1 MRVRVQDARQEGNYY
16 YTGYVK
22 LHDLAD
28 NIRGYAFEKEVLD
41 KAVIHKKN
49 MEGSVPVFTVTF
61 RMGQDAS
68 ITEVGEDLI
77 FETVEYEIRD
87 GKSRAAAVLLMEP
100 HLIEEGRAAV
110 KILLVSEEKMAKL
123 EKNEL

>member
-1 MRVRVQDARQEGNYY
+1 
-16 YTGYVK
+16 
-22 LHDLAD
+22 
-28 NIRGYAFEKEVLD
+28 
-41 KAVIHKKN
+41 